1 MRKRTVVI
9 TTLTLAIISLAFT
22 AYFYRGLLKYYYL
35 RASQKAGADTERF
48 DISLSKSTYNREP
61 GVGDAIIPK
70 EEDLAV
76 LDETL
81 KRIFPQGT
89 DGISVEDKC
98 VEISRF
104 VASFMK
110 LDSNS
115 GTASKAI
122 KDGHSLCGGMARV
135 FIMLARRLD
144 IPARQCSAF
153 YLPSLSNHVVAEA
166 HYDGRWHLFDPT
178 FGLFFYSNSEYDHH
192 GNIISLHDLIAD
204 PSSPTPF
211 KLLQKPWRGS
221 YDESSKAFGV
231 VKAESDYMAYKYGSS
246 IIDIYRKEMT
256 EAFPIAYGNELVSL
270 PVDAT
275 LTDKNEQWFGQID
288 GSYDDLTSF
297 NDKFT
302 TKYKARYFGINYL
315 GESVTASYHT
325 WLIKAAQGSTVSIEY
340 YSTEANSPVLTI
352 APMRAA
358 RVIESKVEDQKV
370 TFTLRLDDAEAIVSI
385 YCPKGTFMIDAM
397 HIQKS

>member
-1 MRKRTVVI
+1 MRKRSVALI
-9 TTLTLAIISLAFT
+9 TLTLLIISLAFA

-35 RASQKAGADTERF
+35 RASQKAGADQERF
-48 DISLSKSTYNREP
+48 DIRLSKSTYNREP
-61 GVGDAIIPK
+61 GIADAIIPK

-76 LDETL
+76 LDQTL
-81 KRIFPQGT
+81 ARIFPQGA
-89 DGISVEDKC
+89 DSLSVEDKC
-98 VEISRF
+98 IEITRF
-104 VASFMK
+104 VASSMK
-110 LDSNS
+110 LDPNS
-115 GTASKAI
+115 GTATKAI

-178 FGLFFYSNSEYDHH
+178 FGLFFYSNVEYDRQ
-192 GNIISLHDLIAD
+192 GNIISLHDLITN
-204 PSSPTPF
+204 PSGPTPF
-211 KLLQKPWRGS
+211 KLLQKPWKGT
-221 YDESSKAFGV
+221 YDENAKEFGI

-246 IIDIYRKEMT
+246 VIDIYRKEMP
-256 EAFPIAYGNELVSL
+256 EAFPIAYGSELVSI

-275 LTDKNEQWFGQID
+275 LSEANEQWFGQAD

-297 NDKFT
+297 NEKAT

-325 WLIKAAQGSTVSIEY
+325 WLIKAAADSTVSIEY
-340 YSTEANSPVLTI
+340 YSTEASPPLLTI
-352 APMRAA
+352 TPMRAA
-358 RVIESKVEDQKV
+358 RLIDNKVEDRKV
-370 TFTLRLDDAEAIVSI
+370 TFTLRLNDAEAIVSV
-385 YCPKGTFMIDAM
+385 YCPEGTFMIDAM
-397 HIQKS
+397 HIHKH